1 MKPNYTHA
9 HVIGQSPMLE
19 WPILATTGND
29 LSHQCDS
36 DVMSESV
43 ELRLGHIVVAAVL
56 ILASVIVNALP
67 G

>member
-1 MKPNYTHA
+1 
-9 HVIGQSPMLE
+9 MLE